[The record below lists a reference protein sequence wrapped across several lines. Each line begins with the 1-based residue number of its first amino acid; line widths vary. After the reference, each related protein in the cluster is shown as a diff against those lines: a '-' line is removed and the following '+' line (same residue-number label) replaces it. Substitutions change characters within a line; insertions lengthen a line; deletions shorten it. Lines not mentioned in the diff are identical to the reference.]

1 MGIKAILVGL
11 FRGKSDKDGIWDFLS
26 KRAADRSRVDLE
38 KGYGQDKPERGSK
51 PAWPSS
57 RASTFG
63 TAEGPIAGG
72 AVCSLKPLTRFSG
85 RKLRVL

>member
-1 MGIKAILVGL
+1 MATASYVLHVLTGFGL
-11 FRGKSDKDGIWDFLS
+11 DGCVIQ
-26 KRAADRSRVDLE
+26 
-38 KGYGQDKPERGSK
+38 GYGQDKPERCSK

-72 AVCSLKPLTRFSG
+72 AVVHTEAVDQVFRAESSGFSEIRAG
-85 RKLRVL
+85 G